1 MQNVTLRLSY
11 VGLAGLVSATCMNWA
26 NADIRVFAAGG
37 LVSMTPQNSE
47 TSSNKALTG
56 IEGKVAGHF
65 DILSPAPGIA
75 VYAGPEVRLGT
86 LTREYTTNNSLLKQT
101 LNSKSA
107 GMEAGVHV
115 GIIPIVTLQAGV
127 NYSFPMGGT
136 AEFKSPLS
144 NVSFDASSGSET
156 GVTLRG
162 LITPFPLTRIGLEY
176 SLGSGNLKYSDLAD
190 ELKYDFWAARAVFGI
205 AL

>member
-1 MQNVTLRLSY
+1 MQNVTLRLAC
-11 VGLAGLVSATCMNWA
+11 VGLAGLVSATCMHSA

-37 LVSMTPQNSE
+37 LVSMTPQDSQK
-47 TSSNKALTG
+47 TSDKALTG

-75 VYAGPEVRLGT
+75 VYAGPELRMGT
-86 LTREYTTNNSLLKQT
+86 LSREYTSSNIATKQT
-101 LNSKSA
+101 IKSKSA
-107 GMEAGVHV
+107 GLEAGVHV
-115 GIIPIVTLQAGV
+115 GIIPIVTLQAGL

-136 AEFKSPLS
+136 AEFESPLS
-144 NVSFDASSGSET
+144 NVSFDASKGSET

-162 LITPFPLTRIGLEY
+162 LITPFPLTRLGLEY
-176 SLGSGNLKYSDLAD
+176 SLGSGNVKYSDLSD
-190 ELKYDFWAARAVFGI
+190 ELKYDFWAARAVFGV

>member
-1 MQNVTLRLSY
+1 MQNVTLRLAC
-11 VGLAGLVSATCMNWA
+11 VGLAGLVSATCANAA

-37 LVSMTPQNSE
+37 LVSMKPQDSE
-47 TSSNKALTG
+47 QASDKALTG

-65 DILSPAPGIA
+65 DILSPVPGIA
-75 VYAGPEVRLGT
+75 VYAGPELRMGT
-86 LTREYTTNNSLLKQT
+86 LSREYTSSNIATKQT
-101 LNSKSA
+101 IKSKSA
-107 GMEAGVHV
+107 GLEAGVHV
-115 GIIPIVTLQAGV
+115 GIIPIVTLQAGL

-136 AEFKSPLS
+136 AEFESPLS

-162 LITPFPLTRIGLEY
+162 LITPFPLTRLGLEY
-176 SLGSGNLKYSDLAD
+176 SLGSGKLKYSDLAD

>member
-1 MQNVTLRLSY
+1 MQNVTLRLAC
-11 VGLAGLVSATCMNWA
+11 VGLAGLVSATCMNSA

-37 LVSMTPQNSE
+37 LVSMTPQDSE
-47 TSSNKALTG
+47 QASNKALTG

-75 VYAGPEVRLGT
+75 VYAGPELRMGT
-86 LTREYTTNNSLLKQT
+86 LSREYTSSNIVTKQT
-101 LNSKSA
+101 IKSKSA
-107 GMEAGVHV
+107 GLEAGVHL
-115 GIIPIVTLQAGV
+115 GIIPIVTLQAGL

-136 AEFKSPLS
+136 TEFESPGS
-144 NVSFDASSGSET
+144 KVSFDASSGSET
-156 GVTLRG
+156 GITLRG
-162 LITPFPLTRIGLEY
+162 LITPFPLTRLGLEY
-176 SLGSGNLKYSDLAD
+176 SLGSGKLKYSDLAD